1 MKDTGQTMPT
11 INVEDAANAVFNMAD
26 LPLTTNV
33 LSMTIMANQMPF
45 VGRG

>member
-1 MKDTGQTMPT
+1 MDTMDVKD
-11 INVEDAANAVFNMAD
+11 ASNAVFNMAN

-33 LSMTIMANQMPF
+33 LSMTIMANKMPF